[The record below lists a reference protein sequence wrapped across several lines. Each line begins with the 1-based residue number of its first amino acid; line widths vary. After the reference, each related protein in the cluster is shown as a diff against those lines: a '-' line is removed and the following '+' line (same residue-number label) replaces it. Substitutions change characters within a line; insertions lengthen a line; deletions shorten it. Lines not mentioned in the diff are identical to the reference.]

1 MIQRSCSADFDWV
14 ATPAHIIPKMA
25 ASQDDNDDLAS
36 LDLFQDPEGF
46 YQPEKPATFTT
57 YVMKNGRRL
66 DLRLVGHSPL
76 WVGHSHHFTK
86 RFVC

>member
-1 MIQRSCSADFDWV
+1 MNWV
-14 ATPAHIIPKMA
+14 VAAANFVSSMA
-25 ASQDDNDDLAS
+25 ASNDDNDDLAS

-66 DLRLVGHSPL
+66 NLRLVGHSPL
-76 WVGHSHHFTK
+76 WVGHSHHLTEPF
-86 RFVC
+86 FC